1 MRYLSG
7 LFFFILFQIFSCS
20 YKSSKNELSVF
31 RDGSAKWIQ
40 DEKKLPKNDSL
51 FYLDDP
57 APLFR
62 KVFEVENNIENAK
75 LFITS
80 AGYYLAF
87 INNQRV
93 GKNILDPAWTDYSKK
108 IYYTEYDVTSLIKN
122 GKNLIGVTIG
132 NGFYNPLPLNMWG
145 RINLRNEINV
155 GKPKFISKL
164 IITFKDGKRKEIV
177 SDSSWKYSYGPIIKN
192 SVYIGSHY
200 DANKE
205 IKEWG
210 SSKFDDENWKNAQ
223 ISEPPGGVLKKSF
236 FPPVQITKEI
246 VPKEIYSSGN
256 DIWIVDMGKNFTGTY
271 KLKIHGKKGDTITFR
286 FGERIYEDGN
296 LNPMTAVTGQIK
308 RKGIGGPGSPDVAWQ
323 TGSYII
329 GEDTSIWYQPEFTY
343 HAYRYMEI
351 EGLRKK
357 PDKNEVYGLF
367 MHTNVRN
374 ENDITT
380 SSELI
385 NSIQK
390 AVERTFLAN
399 LISVQSDCPAREK
412 FGYGGD
418 LNATSESFIYNFDM
432 QSIYRK
438 TIYDWVDAMND
449 SIFVDTA
456 PYVGIK
462 YCGLSWESAFLIT
475 QYYLYVYYNDL
486 EIIQELYPLNNEW
499 MDKVLRIHPNGIV
512 DAGLS
517 DHESLEP
524 VPVELTGTLHY
535 LQSAQIMTLF
545 SKLLGNNENEI
556 KYKNL
561 SNKLKKIIKTKFWD
575 KPVNEN
581 INRQTLFSSL
591 LYHDIIPQNEV
602 EMAKDSLLKAILNG
616 SSGHFTTGIFGTKYI
631 LESTSKYIS
640 PQIVFDIVNSTEYP
654 GWGHMIDQGATTIWE
669 TWKESDNTFSNS
681 HPMFGVVT
689 EWYYRWLGGIRPDPE
704 NPGFKEF
711 TLNPSTPKGLNY
723 VYSKYHSPYG
733 KVVSNWKKQ
742 SNGYIYE
749 FQIPKGTTANVSIP
763 VSSLQKIKVRSN
775 DTKLENIVGLEDGKF
790 KLKSGEY
797 KITISD

>member
-1 MRYLSG
+1 MRHLSA
-7 LFFFILFQIFSCS
+7 LFVFILIFSCS
-20 YKSSKNELSVF
+20 KKKSINEVSVF
-31 RDGSAKWIQ
+31 TEGKAKWVQ

-62 KVFEVENNIENAK
+62 KVFDIEKKVENAK
-75 LFITS
+75 LYITS

-87 INNQRV
+87 INDARV
-93 GKNILDPAWTDYSKK
+93 GENILDPAWTDYSKK
-108 IYYTEYDVTSLIKN
+108 IYYSEYDVTSLIKN
-122 GKNLIGVTIG
+122 GKNALGVTIG

-164 IITFKDGKRKEIV
+164 ILTFKDGESKEIV
-177 SDSSWKYSYGPIIKN
+177 SDASWKYSYGPIIKN

-205 IKEWG
+205 IKEW
-210 SSKFDDENWKNAQ
+210 SSSNFDDVKWKNVQ
-223 ISEPPGGVLKKSF
+223 ISDPPGGELKKSF

-246 VPKEIYSSGN
+246 EPTEIYSTGN
-256 DIWIVDMGKNFTGTY
+256 KTWIVDMGENFTGTY
-271 KLKIHGKKGDTITFR
+271 KLKISGKKGDSITFR
-286 FGERIYEDGN
+286 FGERIYKDGS

-308 RKGIGGPGSPDVAWQ
+308 RKGVGGPGSPDIAWQ
-323 TGSYII
+323 TGSYTI
-329 GEDTSIWYQPEFTY
+329 GEDTSVWYQPEFTY

-351 EGLRKK
+351 RGLKKK
-357 PDKNEVYGLF
+357 PKKTEVFGLF

-374 ENDITT
+374 ENNF
-380 SSELI
+380 SSSSKLL
-385 NSIQK
+385 NLIQK

-449 SIFVDTA
+449 SVFVDTA
-456 PYVGIK
+456 PYVGIE

-486 EIIQELYPLNNEW
+486 EIIKELYSLNNEW
-499 MDKVLRIHPNGIV
+499 MDKVARIHPNGIV
-512 DAGLS
+512 DTGLS

-535 LQSAQIMTLF
+535 LQSAHIMKLF
-545 SKLLGNNENEI
+545 SHLIGNNEYEI
-556 KYKNL
+556 KYENL

-575 KPVNEN
+575 QPVDGD

-591 LYHDIIPQNEV
+591 LYHDIVPYNEI
-602 EMAKDSLLKAILNG
+602 EMAKDSLLEALLNG
-616 SSGHFTTGIFGTKYI
+616 PSGHFTTGIFGTKYI
-631 LESTSKYIS
+631 LESASKYIS
-640 PQIVFDIVNSTEYP
+640 PQIVFDVVNSKDYP
-654 GWGHMIDQGATTIWE
+654 GWGHMINQGATTIWE
-669 TWKESDNTFSNS
+669 TWKESDNYFSNS

-711 TLNPSTPKGLNY
+711 ILNPSTPNGLNY
-723 VYSKYHSPYG
+723 VNSSYHSPHG

-742 SNGYIYE
+742 VNGYIYE
-749 FQIPKGTTANVSIP
+749 FHIPEGTTANVSIL
-763 VSSLQKIKVRSN
+763 VSSLQKIIVRSN
-775 DTKLENIVGLEDGKF
+775 DIILENIIGLEDGKF

-797 KITISD
+797 EITISD